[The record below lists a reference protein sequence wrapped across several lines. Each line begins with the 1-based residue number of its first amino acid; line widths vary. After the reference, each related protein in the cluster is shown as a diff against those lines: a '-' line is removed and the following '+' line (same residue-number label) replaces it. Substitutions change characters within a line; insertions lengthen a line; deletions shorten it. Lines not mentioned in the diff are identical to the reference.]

1 MTINSLSISA
11 VLLPGVPGYAL
22 LGRFAQLSQI
32 QRDSFELMMLDWLW
46 GAYVSEQEGGSKV
59 KDPVLAE

>member
-11 VLLPGVPGYAL
+11 ILLPGVPGYTS

-32 QRDSFELMMLDWLW
+32 QRDSFELMMLDWFW
-46 GAYVSEQEGGSKV
+46 GAHVSEQEQGSKV
-59 KDPVLAE
+59 EDSVLAE